1 MERRK
6 TAADRRKLLE
16 SCLVLIRATYTNQ
29 PGTFDD
35 FLKEHPTNDKSTLQS
50 KIMSQMMIK
59 CKGEITPAQVAGI
72 QKYRVKVAQ
81 FKDTSK
87 VRHLVDID
95 WDGLRHKPEP
105 EVTKVEDKPTEDEK
119 APKSD
124 VQDDDEKDSLEE
136 EADVESMDEPV
147 KPKAAEAPK
156 PEVKVSLT
164 QDEKMMATE
173 IEDISEDLH
182 AEQVVSNR

>member
-6 TAADRRKLLE
+6 AAADRRKQLE
-16 SCLVLIRATYTNQ
+16 SCLVLIRATYTNK
-29 PGTFDD
+29 PGTFDE

-59 CKGEITPAQVAGI
+59 CKGEITPAQVGAI
-72 QKYRVKVAQ
+72 QKYRVKVAL
-81 FKDTSK
+81 FKDTSE
-87 VRHLVDID
+87 VSHLVDID
-95 WDGLRHKPEP
+95 WDALRHKPAP
-105 EVTKVEDKPTEDEK
+105 GVTKAEDKPTAGEN

-124 VQDDDEKDSLEE
+124 VQDADEKDSLDEE
-136 EADVESMDEPV
+136 TDMESMDEPV

-156 PEVKVSLT
+156 PEVTVSLT